1 MPSTRAG
8 WKNPNKG
15 GYEAMNVLVWIVA
28 GLAAGFF
35 LRMVLGPKGEG
46 GSWTPLIVGV
56 IGGVIGGWLALT
68 YGRRES
74 LPASIVAA
82 LAGAGVLLLAWKLYA
97 IRSQA
102 TR

>member
-1 MPSTRAG
+1 M
-8 WKNPNKG
+8 
-15 GYEAMNVLVWIVA
+15 EALNILIWVVV

-35 LRMVLGPKGEG
+35 LRMVLKDERG
-46 GSWTPLIVGV
+46 GWTPLIVGV
-56 IGGVIGGWLALT
+56 VGGVIGGWLALT

-102 TR
+102 AR